1 MSSASNTLDAQVLE
15 KIKGG
20 KDLYKTL
27 KSGKSIID
35 YAEDSNF
42 NLLLKDGS
50 TWDEASTW
58 ADAICKKV
66 LASPQQLTDPE
77 VFKSTVNSILI
88 EYLKNTQE
96 ETTLSGSSDDDDAQE
111 ALLMLNSKSVYSS
124 VLPHFIG
131 VFLNLALLAD
141 YNKDDENIDVVF
153 SINNENVKIELFKDE
168 TEALQVE
175 DPKKRQ
181 ILEDIGLTDSS
192 YQKLEQ
198 ASINFFSNCLRGGA
212 NSKKFRFAIKLGNHV
227 LSAEIDNDDPDNGG
241 YECTFSM
248 ISKFP
253 GSLLSNWGG
262 ALRVKR
268 SHPPDD
274 QNEVPESN
282 TELDDNSEVDSNPH
296 SNSNMDS
303 DMDSDIDSG
312 SEDWADLGPPLG
324 ETATETTSNKQ
335 KKAKGNPDLHNEVDI
350 ELLNERFHNFARSI
364 PSKSLLGTMEF
375 YETKNKSTRD
385 YMTKL
390 MRMPDDDQNYDN
402 LCSYVACKIILHECE
417 KYWIQNFLHHITLS
431 GWIERTEASGMPPFL
446 FIRFLLYTQSR
457 NFENSNFN
465 EDQKYFMRED
475 ELRWNGDVHAYKYLS
490 DHITELKKQA
500 NLKNFF
506 AFPVDSNGNPCALA
520 WYDEARLVQK
530 KDRSPAQADA
540 LFFYENMKDIKKIS
554 ILAFGIPVF
563 KAYMSIMR
571 GTRAFDMAQLL
582 TTTGGE
588 DENFK
593 EAFKEHMESVLNPEE
608 KIEEV
613 KKILEDAGEG
623 VSMDDDDVWDAY
635 VDESYTATKDLEID
649 HMSSWDKYEATKAF
663 QLKVPLAIAELYS
676 AKQREENS
684 QMLRVKI
691 KGFFDSKRK
700 GAKFWETLRK
710 TTSTDLASRYTE
722 LDKDNYETYRLKIY
736 NDDTTETESDIRSNP
751 RTFFLT
757 LQDASQDIDK
767 RFNYIVKNLKL
778 AVNQSDAAIKW
789 MTFSNRSVVKT
800 AIRNILKGGNG
811 DFWNVPDGNTPV
823 SDGQSYDMFMLSTFN
838 EEQGWGPSHEFQKD
852 SMRETL
858 RGENAKKYKLAELIR
873 YGVLQSLF
881 LPAFALVANGSSRL
895 TDRRLEKDGTSTMNP
910 EQQRAHSSQLAT
922 KAAEYYNDA
931 EEEGIVVTAAA
942 KRFRVHRKELR
953 NLFNG
958 IIQYVLN
965 REVTQNIRA
974 AISGIVL

>member
-1 MSSASNTLDAQVLE
+1 MSASKTLNAQVLE

-20 KDLYKTL
+20 KVLYRTL
-27 KSGKSIID
+27 ISGKSITNH
-35 YAEDSNF
+35 AKDSKF
-42 NLLLKDGS
+42 NLLLKNGS

-58 ADAICKKV
+58 ADAICEKV
-66 LASPQQLTDPE
+66 LASPSQLTDPE

-96 ETTLSGSSDDDDAQE
+96 EITLSGSSDDDDAQE
-111 ALLMLNSKSVYSS
+111 ELLMLNSKSIYSS
-124 VLPHFIG
+124 VLPHFIR

-141 YNKDDENIDVVF
+141 YNKDDENINVIF
-153 SINNENVKIELFKDE
+153 SINNENVEIELFKDE
-168 TEALQVE
+168 TKTLEVE
-175 DPKKRQ
+175 NQQKMQ
-181 ILEDIGLTDSS
+181 ILQDIGLADSS

-198 ASINFFSNCLRGGA
+198 ASIKFFSNFLQGGA

-248 ISKFP
+248 ISSFP
-253 GSLLSNWGG
+253 GSLSSNWGG
-262 ALRVKR
+262 ALIVKR
-268 SHPPDD
+268 LHPPDD
-274 QNEVPESN
+274 ENEVSESN
-282 TELDDNSEVDSNPH
+282 TDFDNNSEVDSNAD
-296 SNSNMDS
+296 SNSDTDS
-303 DMDSDIDSG
+303 NIDSG
-312 SEDWADLGPPLG
+312 SEDWADLGPNLG
-324 ETATETTSNKQ
+324 ETAPETTSNKQ
-335 KKAKGNPDLHNEVDI
+335 KKTKGNPNLHNEVDI
-350 ELLNERFHNFARSI
+350 ELLNERFYNFARSI
-364 PSKSLLGTMEF
+364 PSKSLLGTMEY

-390 MRMPDDDQNYDN
+390 MRMPDGDQNYDN

-417 KYWIQNFLHHITLS
+417 KYWIQDFLHHIKLS
-431 GWIERTEASGMPPFL
+431 GWIERTETSGMPPFL

-465 EDQKYFMRED
+465 EDQKYFMSED

-490 DHITELKKQA
+490 DQITELKKQA

-563 KAYMSIMR
+563 RAYMSIRR
-571 GTRAFDMAQLL
+571 GTRAFEMAQLL
-582 TTTGGE
+582 ITTTTGGE
-588 DENFK
+588 NEKFK
-593 EAFKEHMESVLNPEE
+593 EAFKEHMEYVLNPKK
-608 KIEEV
+608 KIQEV
-613 KKILEDAGEG
+613 KDILQDAEG
-623 VSMDDDDVWDAY
+623 DTPMEEQVWDNY
-635 VDESYTATKDLEID
+635 VEKSYTATKDLKID
-649 HMSSWDKYEATKAF
+649 DMSSWDKYEATKAF
-663 QLKVPLAIAELYS
+663 KFKVPLAIAELYS
-676 AKQREENS
+676 AEQREQNG
-684 QMLRVKI
+684 QMLRTKI
-691 KGFFDSKRK
+691 KGFFDSKGTK
-700 GAKFWETLRK
+700 GTGKKFGDVLRK

-722 LDKDNYETYRLKIY
+722 LDENNYETYRLKIY
-736 NDDTTETESDIRSNP
+736 IDDTTETESDVRSNP

-767 RFNYIVKNLKL
+767 RFDYIVKNLKL
-778 AVNQSDAAIKW
+778 AKNQYDAAIKW
-789 MTFSNRSVVKT
+789 MTFSDRSAVKT

-811 DFWNVPDGNTPV
+811 DFWNVPDGITPV

-838 EEQGWGPSHEFQKD
+838 EEQGWRPSHEFKKD
-852 SMRETL
+852 SIRDL
-858 RGENAKKYKLAELIR
+858 LSGENAKKYKLAELIR

-881 LPAFALVANGSSRL
+881 LPAFRLVVNGSSRL
-895 TDRRLEKDGTSTMNP
+895 TDRSLEKDGTSPKNP
-910 EQQRAHSSQLAT
+910 EEQRAHSSQLAT

-931 EEEGIVVTAAA
+931 EEEGIVVTA
-942 KRFRVHRKELR
+942 KRFRINRKELR
-953 NLFNG
+953 ELYSG

-974 AISGIVL
+974 AINGIAL